1 MARVRHIPIQFRHA
15 YTSLRHYFISHLVNT
30 IAANRQKVISIF
42 VAQTQTQPR
51 VQNCMLRKIL
61 VLIHHTWLR
70 KETIYTHT
78 HNRKWYSTLC
88 CQFVFL
94 VCRFRDRIG
103 GMAISFCDIN
113 FVVAF
118 YSPSQP
124 IT

>member
-78 HNRKWYSTLC
+78 HTTENGIRHCAANLCFSYVGFVIVLEVWLSHFAISTL
-88 CQFVFL
+88 
-94 VCRFRDRIG
+94 
-103 GMAISFCDIN
+103 S
-113 FVVAF
+113 
-118 YSPSQP
+118 SPSIHLPNQ
-124 IT
+124 